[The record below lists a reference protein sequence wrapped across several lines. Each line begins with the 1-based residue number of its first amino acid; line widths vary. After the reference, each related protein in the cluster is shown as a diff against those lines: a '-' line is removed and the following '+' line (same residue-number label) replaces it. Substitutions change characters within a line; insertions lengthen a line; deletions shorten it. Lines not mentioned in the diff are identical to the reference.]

1 MHGGTDTPTLRRSRQ
16 RKARAI
22 LSSDL
27 KGTARLAI
35 DATLAVTDIIETMHR
50 NILSLPW
57 MPTDNA
63 PARGLTAFV
72 YRNIRGVT
80 GWIGNCA
87 DFAIERTQ
95 PLLDRIGAQ
104 APGPAR
110 DALVAALNGI
120 IGDHLAASGNP
131 LATSMQFRRDGCS
144 ARVAEGGRVLLMIHG
159 LCMHEGQW
167 KRRGHDHGNA
177 LARDLGFRPAWLRY
191 NTGLHVSA
199 NGRELADRL
208 ERWIDAAPRPVTEL
222 AIVGYSLGGLVA
234 HSACHY
240 AALAGHRW
248 PRLLKDI
255 VFLGTPHHGAPLE
268 RGGHWVDL
276 ALGVSRYSAPLAAL
290 GRMRSAGITDLR
302 HGSLRDEDWQSA
314 TCAHGDAIAGG
325 SVSLPRGARVAAIAA
340 STGKR
345 TGDLGDRLLGDGLVP
360 VASALG
366 RHADPARALAIAA
379 DRQWV
384 GYGMNHLDLLD
395 HADVY
400 AKLRDFLAPSRRKA
414 RIATR

>member
-1 MHGGTDTPTLRRSRQ
+1 MRIDTSSTPRI
-16 RKARAI
+16 KARAI

-27 KGTARLAI
+27 KGTARLAV
-35 DATLAVTDIIETMHR
+35 DATLAVTDIVETMHR
-50 NILSLPW
+50 AILSLPW
-57 MPTDNA
+57 MPADTA
-63 PARGLTAFV
+63 PARGLTALV
-72 YRNIRGVT
+72 YRNIRGMT
-80 GWIGNCA
+80 GWIGHCA
-87 DFAIERTQ
+87 DFAIERAQ
-95 PLLDRIGAQ
+95 PLLDRIGTQ
-104 APGPAR
+104 AAGPAR
-110 DALVAALNGI
+110 DALVAALNGV
-120 IGDHLAASGNP
+120 IGDHLAGSGNP
-131 LATSMQFRRDGCS
+131 LATSMQFRRRGRF
-144 ARVAEGGRVLLMIHG
+144 ARTAEGGRVLLMIHG

-167 KRRGHDHGNA
+167 KRRGHDHGSA
-177 LARDLGFRPAWLRY
+177 LARDLGFHPAWLRY

-208 ERWIDAAPRPVTEL
+208 EQWIDAAPTPVTEL

-234 HSACHY
+234 RSACHY

-248 PRLLKDI
+248 PRLLKNI

-268 RGGHWVDL
+268 RSGHWIDL

-290 GRMRSAGITDLR
+290 GRVRSAGITDLR

-314 TCAHGDAIAGG
+314 ACAHGNASAAGLAA
-325 SVSLPRGARVAAIAA
+325 LPRGTRVAAIAA

-366 RHADPARALAIAA
+366 RHADPTRALAIPA

-400 AKLRDFLAPSRRKA
+400 AKLRDFLAPPRRKT
-414 RIATR
+414 RIAAQ